1 MSRYLCPASVFR
13 QDGTLRKPSAYRN
26 KVGQPP
32 CCVLPPYRMTDGTN
46 VSKKQIAANVLNKKN
61 RNFMATP
68 QKPEAGTP
76 AEPEKPKADTPCS
89 QPSAPAEKKARKD
102 VYYRRATCARQ
113 LCKEINRWRKLKIS
127 ESLCLKLVQIYLGDP
142 EFLDINGVYP
152 LSQLAQLASKYYS
165 KHSTLL
171 VNLLGQ
177 SGSFRF
183 LCNTEKTVC
192 YGFYSTWRAD
202 EHVLENYQP
211 ETGEFNRLDVQPD
224 GSSDVAPVAHR
235 ASPPF
240 NYYCILSNIN
250 INTMQIPT
258 PPSEG
263 TRLPGSCARVGGFS
277 GSNRRDLTQPQAPAK
292 PNYGSA
298 ADFFHQ
304 LNSTEH
310 GRNTVLEPLRQ
321 RIMKRF
327 HLDRTEAG
335 FVLIQVVK
343 SFLIPLF
350 DHHAEF
356 PARPYGGRVA
366 WLKNILQKQYFAT
379 ELEHAFQ
386 DVQGTLQQYRSTQQQ
401 ARHNALTA
409 FRPLSPYEWS
419 HEQTGQRY
427 YRDPD
432 DGVIDLPPEA
442 PARPSAT
449 ARWNPYTHQWCD
461 EETGTVGE
469 ETEVDYEA
477 VFGNEDEDGNGSEDA
492 NEDGNGSEDANEDGN
507 GSGADYED
515 ETDFGWEAG
524 GKGAEA

>member
-1 MSRYLCPASVFR
+1 
-13 QDGTLRKPSAYRN
+13 
-26 KVGQPP
+26 
-32 CCVLPPYRMTDGTN
+32 
-46 VSKKQIAANVLNKKN
+46 
-61 RNFMATP
+61 MATP

-461 EETGTVGE
+461 EKTGTVGE